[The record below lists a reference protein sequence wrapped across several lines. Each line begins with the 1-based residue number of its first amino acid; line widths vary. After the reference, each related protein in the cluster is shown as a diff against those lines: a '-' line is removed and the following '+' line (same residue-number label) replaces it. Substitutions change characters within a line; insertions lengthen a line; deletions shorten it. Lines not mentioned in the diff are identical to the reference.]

1 MGPACRDR
9 AGACKV
15 PIGEKWPLRRGA
27 NGSERRDER
36 QVPNVGLFLP
46 AGHATLGVM
55 RIRSG
60 VRVMAV
66 GVALAGVSG
75 ALAACTFVPRMEPPP
90 ALPKAVV
97 LSVEQGLP
105 PGDESFEF
113 GVEVDVDVDDEMIPK
128 AYVTYDPVGA
138 LGTLYVVTY
147 GSGSCPSVPSAF
159 NSQGTLITGVYVE
172 QMSADVLEGGELAE
186 VCSADLGPTTSVVE
200 IPEGYTVG
208 TDLIIQDL
216 SAVFGG

>member
-1 MGPACRDR
+1 M
-9 AGACKV
+9 
-15 PIGEKWPLRRGA
+15 
-27 NGSERRDER
+27 
-36 QVPNVGLFLP
+36 PNVGLFLS
-46 AGHATLGVM
+46 AAHATLGFM

-60 VRVMAV
+60 VRVIAV

-90 ALPKAVV
+90 ALPEAVV

-105 PGDESFEF
+105 PGEESFEF
-113 GVEVDVDVDDEMIPK
+113 GVEVDVDDELIPK

-138 LGTLYVVTY
+138 PGMLYVVTY

-159 NSQGTLITGVYVE
+159 ISQGTLIRGVYVE
-172 QMSADVLEGGELAE
+172 QMSADVLEGGELGE
-186 VCSADLGPTTSVVE
+186 DCSADLGPTTSVVE

-208 TDLIIQDL
+208 TQLIIQDL

>member
-1 MGPACRDR
+1 
-9 AGACKV
+9 
-15 PIGEKWPLRRGA
+15 
-27 NGSERRDER
+27 
-36 QVPNVGLFLP
+36 
-46 AGHATLGVM
+46 
-55 RIRSG
+55 
-60 VRVMAV
+60 MAV

-105 PGDESFEF
+105 PGEESFEF
-113 GVEVDVDVDDEMIPK
+113 GVDAGVDVDDGMVPR
-128 AYVTYDPVGA
+128 ANVTYDPVGA
-138 LGTLYVVTY
+138 PGTLYVVTY

-172 QMSADVLEGGELAE
+172 QMSADVLEGGELGE
-186 VCSADLGPTTSVVE
+186 VCSADLSPTTSVVE

-208 TDLIIQDL
+208 TDLTILDL
-216 SAVFGG
+216 SAAFGG

>member
-1 MGPACRDR
+1 
-9 AGACKV
+9 
-15 PIGEKWPLRRGA
+15 
-27 NGSERRDER
+27 
-36 QVPNVGLFLP
+36 
-46 AGHATLGVM
+46 
-55 RIRSG
+55 
-60 VRVMAV
+60 MAV

-90 ALPKAVV
+90 ALPEAVV

-105 PGDESFEF
+105 RGEKAFEF
-113 GVEVDVDVDDEMIPK
+113 GVEVDDDDEMIPR

-138 LGTLYVVTY
+138 PGTLYVVTY

-159 NSQGTLITGVYVE
+159 NSQGTLITGVFVE
-172 QMSADVLEGGELAE
+172 QMSADVLEGGELGE

-200 IPEGYTVG
+200 IPDGYTVG